1 MLDPACTVNKVVPVY
16 AMKEHGE
23 GETKFHSFLTWKL
36 NGMEWSALRPSHFN
50 H

>member
-1 MLDPACTVNKVVPVY
+1 MLDPACTVNKVVPLY

-23 GETKFHSFLTWKL
+23 GGTKRHSLSSWKL
-36 NGMEWSALRPSHFN
+36 NGMEWSVLRPSPFN